1 MMIYQAKIAPPSP
14 IPLTDD
20 EQMKAIAEAVASEN
34 RWVEDFIDRLTG
46 FVRKLALK

>member
-1 MMIYQAKIAPPSP
+1 MIYQEKIAPPSP

-20 EQMKAIAEAVASEN
+20 EQMKVIAEAVASEN